1 MCGICGFIS
10 KRNYSE
16 DVILEMNNTMHHR
29 GPDDAGIY
37 QQQFGNGRHLALGH
51 RRLSVMDLSKAGHQ
65 PMFTEDK
72 KIAVVFNGEIYNFKE
87 LKKELMNRGYSFR
100 SNCDTE
106 TILYSYQEWG
116 IHFLQK
122 LNGMF
127 AICIA
132 DFIKNELLLVRD
144 RMGKKPL
151 YYYIPSDKSCF
162 VFGSEL
168 KPIIKFP
175 EFHKE
180 IRTELISAYLVNK
193 CFASPNTVFKNTYKL
208 EPGQCIIWKNGD
220 IFSKYYW
227 SLLTEYEQKCETM
240 IENYGV
246 AKKELKALLLDSIEK
261 RMIADV
267 PVGTF
272 LSGGIDSSLITAYA
286 REVSEKPVQ
295 TFTIGFYSKDENEAD
310 YAKAVSNFLGTKHR
324 ELYITEKELLEQVYD
339 LGYYYDEPF
348 ADSSQIPSM
357 LVSKLAKEDTTVI
370 LSGDGGDELFCG
382 YEMYDWILLGQ
393 RLDFIGEIGYRIGN
407 GPILQRYNIIQKM
420 PDKANAFFMNRNPAT
435 KIQLFN
441 DVREKHTR
449 DMVREESLSSKYVFE
464 KEIQKIPLL
473 KDNWQVQ
480 RMLLDMRYYLAD
492 EVLVKTDRAS
502 MKYALEIRC
511 PILDHRIVEYS
522 YQLPQRFKY
531 KVGNKK
537 RILKD
542 LAYEEIPK
550 KLLDRPKKGFGVPL
564 AGWLRGALYNQL
576 LRYADEKILTR
587 QGIFEPKKIKQ
598 MIDKLHVSDLS
609 VYNSILWGFFV
620 FQMWYQIY
628 IEDLW

>member
-1 MCGICGFIS
+1 MCGICGFVS
-10 KRNYSE
+10 KKSYPE
-16 DVILEMNNTMHHR
+16 KVILEMNNTMQHR
-29 GPDDAGIY
+29 GPDDAGTY
-37 QQQFGNGRHLALGH
+37 QQQFGDGKYLALGH
-51 RRLSVMDLSKAGHQ
+51 RRLSVMDLSNAGHQ
-65 PMFTEDK
+65 PMFTDDRK
-72 KIAVVFNGEIYNFKE
+72 AAIVFNGEIYNFKE
-87 LKKELMNRGYSFR
+87 LKKELMNEGYSFK

-106 TILYSYQEWG
+106 VVLYSYREWG
-116 IHFLQK
+116 IHFLQR

-127 AICIA
+127 AICIV
-132 DFIKNELLLVRD
+132 DFIKNEILLARD

-151 YYYIPSDKSCF
+151 YYYIPNDRKCF
-162 VFGSEL
+162 AFGSEL

-193 CFASPNTVFKNTYKL
+193 SFASPDTVFQNTYKL
-208 EPGQCIIWKNGD
+208 EPGQYIIWKDGD
-220 IFSKYYW
+220 LISRYYW
-227 SLLTEYEQKCETM
+227 NLLEKYEQNCETM
-240 IENYGV
+240 VEDYGT

-272 LSGGIDSSLITAYA
+272 LSGGIDSSLVTAYA
-286 REVSEKPVQ
+286 REVSDKPIR
-295 TFTIGFYSKDENEAD
+295 TFTIGFYSKDENEAE
-310 YAKAVSNFLGTKHR
+310 YAKAVSRFLGTRHR
-324 ELYITEKELLEQVYD
+324 ELYVTEQELLEQVYD
-339 LGYYYDEPF
+339 LGHYYDEPF

-357 LVSKLAKEDTTVI
+357 LVARLAKEDTTVI

-382 YEMYDWILLGQ
+382 YEMYDWLLLSQ
-393 RLDFIGEIGYRIGN
+393 KLDFLGETGYRIGN
-407 GPILQRYNIIQKM
+407 CPMLQKYHFIQKM
-420 PDKANAFFMNRNPAT
+420 PDKANAFCMNRNPDT

-441 DVREKHTR
+441 DVREKHTV
-449 DMVREESLSSKYVFE
+449 DMVSGESLSSKHAFE
-464 KEIQKIPLL
+464 REIQKIDSL
-473 KDNWQVQ
+473 KNNWQMQ

-502 MKYALEIRC
+502 MKYALEVRC
-511 PILDHRIVEYS
+511 PILDYRIVEYS
-522 YQLPQRFKY
+522 YQLSQKFKY
-531 KVGNKK
+531 RPGNKK

-542 LAYEEIPK
+542 LAYEVIPE
-550 KLLDRPKKGFGVPL
+550 KLLKRPKKGFGVPL
-564 AGWLRGALYNQL
+564 AGWLRGTLYDQL
-576 LRYADEKILTR
+576 LRYADEKILAR

-598 MIDKLHVSDLS
+598 MIDKLCVSDLS